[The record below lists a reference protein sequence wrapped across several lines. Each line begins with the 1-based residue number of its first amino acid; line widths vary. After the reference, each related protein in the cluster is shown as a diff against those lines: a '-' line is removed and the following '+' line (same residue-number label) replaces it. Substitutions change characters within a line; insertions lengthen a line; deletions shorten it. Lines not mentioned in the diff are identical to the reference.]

1 MKNGFI
7 LRDGWY
13 FKLANPFGYTRY
25 YPMHAETLANHL
37 ELSKRTALRICQ
49 DLRPIKKHELI
60 YLQVMI
66 FGLIPDPLFV
76 RHKWF
81 FKNGVL
87 LSHNHKLEID
97 ISDTTAFALLRQNDY
112 LLIAELREA
121 KERIRELELK
131 LGLIKTNIIQFSDY
145 FNKD

>member
-1 MKNGFI
+1 
-7 LRDGWY
+7 
-13 FKLANPFGYTRY
+13 
-25 YPMHAETLANHL
+25 MHAETLANHL

-66 FGLIPDPLFV
+66 FGLIPDPLFM

>member
-13 FKLANPFGYTRY
+13 FKLANPFGYSRY

-87 LSHNHKLEID
+87 LSHNHRLEID
-97 ISDTTAFALLRQNDY
+97 ISDTSAFALLRQNDY

-131 LGLIKTNIIQFSDY
+131 LGLVKTNVVQFSDY
-145 FNKD
+145 VRKD